1 MAVANSK
8 EVGAEALPPGLYS
21 YDRKVDDVEPVEKRT
36 EPVPAEELPAN
47 LYTYKNVILKDLTQ
61 PDSTNI
67 EKTEGDPLLDLEATQ
82 QTLSPSPAQKESKQ
96 KFELTKPDPED
107 LSLPSVDSA
116 SAAAEER
123 LTTIDLKAYM
133 KAVAM
138 RESSNNADTVNTHGY
153 LGLYQFGIMALKD
166 AGHVKMDAP
175 NSNKALEDPDNWT
188 SKNGVGSK
196 EDFLANPTAQS
207 LAMEILT
214 SRNLTT
220 LRRAGVITPRST
232 ASEIAGALA
241 PSHLVGASAYAEA
254 ILNGEDPE
262 DAFGTKASEYSEL
275 GVSSQLGTLASEDN
289 EVTIPQI
296 ADTADTSSAP
306 EVPGGEGTVPR
317 SDDWKP
323 NRTHAKLLKFLKAE
337 SEKIDNF
344 RANFDDPS
352 LRGDIVSVEKDME
365 ENKASRNSVTNAWL
379 SKFPTKLSNETEE
392 EYENRKAD
400 SYADKLHM
408 INDVQTVIMES
419 WGGVIDSTRDSVTE
433 LAQWTQNNHPT
444 LYKALISSHPDTFA
458 KGATRF
464 LSAIFE
470 LSDAPLALAIGPIS
484 PVVRRAVKLA
494 KADMVSSNRALAA
507 TKTARASTLKTAEVK
522 RLADEFATKIA
533 NANRTEKNLLIR
545 EFEAR
550 ETARMGEPVILSKAD
565 KDGNLELDMEQVSK
579 LGKEIGDRQVQGGYV
594 PDQAVL
600 MQNTIIPKNL
610 DGVVAMYATLKKSGN
625 FDTVFN
631 KDKSVIENLAD
642 LVVTNKLS
650 TLQKDELIQTA
661 IDFNV
666 DVNDVILI
674 GIGSGSEAGKLLQ
687 KFSAIK
693 RAGFGDNQKGI
704 TENKLL
710 DEPIRGTEWKDF
722 IRRFESLRRG
732 MVVSMVKTAS
742 RNFISGLERTPFEI
756 VANYLQTIM
765 WTFENKGA
773 LRGIA
778 STVSPTNMLMS
789 MRPLVRMFDD
799 PVESKNF
806 VRLILDNPTYRT
818 QWMQVTEAIG
828 EIRRYQ
834 GAGATET
841 IPLAS
846 TGAPKK
852 IVDKMLSEGEAI
864 VDILNGPN
872 RMQEQIVRQG
882 FILAEMERLVK
893 VEWEVDLIP
902 LLQEGK
908 LGQLINNSPSLRP
921 EGARPWS
928 DIVADSV
935 RKGMDVTYAG
945 RPDWKTAGQVVDIL
959 TRSVVGT
966 MAVNMFPRFV
976 VNGMEA
982 VFQFMAGSL
991 VPIVKISNKALAHN
1005 RKGPIIELTSRDRE
1019 YVSRNI
1025 VGLGALY
1032 GTVQYFD
1039 SDDAPDDYRKM
1050 KIGDSE
1056 VDTTPFF
1063 PTRQLFY
1070 IANAYRHW
1078 RDGTLKDWVGS
1089 SIKEIEETFLG
1100 SSARHMQGQAT
1111 FPLFTLVGEVVDSIK
1126 NEEGIT
1132 GEQGATMI
1140 GRAVS
1145 NYFSTWMV
1153 QPTQLAEFQRAVG
1166 MRGNVRVNRAED
1178 LKLTERG
1185 IKSEVARRLAINK
1198 PDDDNIRSLE
1208 MRTGESLDDMSEID
1222 KTIND
1227 PELLK
1232 EIKKGNVV
1240 VSPWYG
1246 ASKYI
1251 NQSLSAILGITS
1263 SPSTKRKNKD
1273 GTYLEPVAEF
1283 FTRYNYEEYETGSK
1297 LYNAPLAKFRQNLLL
1312 AQHYPSYIE
1321 GLKEIED
1328 NLSRAWD
1335 NNGTVKTA
1343 VGKPM
1348 VLTES
1353 VKKKYEITPYMGLG
1367 ISVVT
1372 SSGKNKF
1379 MHDQMIPYIND
1390 VVKNARKQF
1399 SKENVAEWYHQ
1410 ADDDKQSKLGEY
1422 VGIHMDFRKIPSA
1435 SRTSAQSAYV
1445 AIYDKYPDL
1454 TDANVLATII
1464 EIAEGQKNLRTK

>member
-1 MAVANSK
+1 MAVASNIEPPTDLPTLRKS
-8 EVGAEALPPGLYS
+8 VGQKRSSLFSSGNADTEETKKYTT
-21 YDRKVDDVEPVEKRT
+21 EKLQKKSSI
-36 EPVPAEELPAN
+36 ADLFEELSRQRK
-47 LYTYKNVILKDLTQ
+47 LLKEAAGD
-61 PDSTNI
+61 DI
-67 EKTEGDPLLDLEATQ
+67 EDTVASDNLEATQ
-82 QTLSPSPAQKESKQ
+82 KTLSPSPAQKESEQ
-96 KFELTKPDPED
+96 KFELTKPEPED

-214 SRNLTT
+214 SRNLAT
-220 LRRAGVITPRST
+220 LRRAGVLTPRST
-232 ASEIAGALA
+232 ATEIAGALA

-275 GVSSQLGTLASEDN
+275 GVSSQLGTLESEDN
-289 EVTIPQI
+289 EGTIPQI
-296 ADTADTSSAP
+296 ADTADTSSP
-306 EVPGGEGTVPR
+306 PQVPGGEGTVPR

-323 NRTHAKLLKFLKAE
+323 NRTHAKLLKSLKAE
-337 SEKIDNF
+337 SEKIDTF

-408 INDVQTVIMES
+408 INDVQTAVIES
-419 WGGVIDSTRDSVTE
+419 WGGVLDFTRGNLTE
-433 LAQWTQNNHPT
+433 IAEWTQKEYPT
-444 LYKALISSHPDTFA
+444 LYKNITDRDPEGVGKS
-458 KGATRF
+458 GTRL
-464 LSAIFE
+464 LSAIVY
-470 LSDAPLALAIGPIS
+470 LLDAPLAMLGAPSTALRVASKAI
-484 PVVRRAVKLA
+484 
-494 KADMVSSNRALAA
+494 KADMVGR
-507 TKTARASTLKTAEVK
+507 KTARVATLKTAEVK

-594 PDQAVL
+594 PDQPGL

-687 KFSAIK
+687 KFSEIK

-834 GAGATET
+834 GAGATKH
-841 IPLAS
+841 IPWGS

-852 IVDKMLSEGEAI
+852 VVDNMLSEAEAI
-864 VDILNGPN
+864 VDVLNGPN

-893 VEWEVDLIP
+893 LEWEVDLIP
-902 LLQEGK
+902 RLQEGK

-966 MAVNMFPRFV
+966 VAVNMFPRFV
-976 VNGMEA
+976 VNGMET
-982 VFQFMAGSL
+982 VFQFTAGSL
-991 VPIVKISNKALAHN
+991 VPIVKISNRALAHN

-1039 SDDAPDDYRKM
+1039 SDDAPDDYRK
-1050 KIGDSE
+1050 IGMGDNE
-1056 VDTTPFF
+1056 ADTTPFF

-1078 RDGTLKDWVGS
+1078 RDGTLKEWFGS

-1111 FPLFTLVGEVVDSIK
+1111 FPLFTLIGEITESIK
-1126 NEEGIT
+1126 NEEAIT
-1132 GEQGATMI
+1132 GEQAASMI
-1140 GRAVS
+1140 GRAAS
-1145 NYFSTWMV
+1145 NYFSTWWV
-1153 QPTQLAEFQRAVG
+1153 QPNQLAEFQRAVG
-1166 MRGNVRVNRAED
+1166 RRGNVRVNRAED
-1178 LKLTERG
+1178 LKLTEGG
-1185 IKSEVARRLAINK
+1185 IKAEVARRLPINK
-1198 PDDDNIRSLE
+1198 PDDDNIQSLE

-1321 GLKEIED
+1321 GLKEVEYRL
-1328 NLSRAWD
+1328 NYAWD

-1343 VGKPM
+1343 TGKPM

-1353 VKKKYEITPYMGLG
+1353 VKKKYEITPYRGLG

-1372 SSGKNKF
+1372 SSGKDKF

-1390 VVKNARKQF
+1390 VIKNARKNF
-1399 SKENVAEWYHQ
+1399 SKENVGEWYRGV
-1410 ADDDKQSKLGEY
+1410 SKEQTTLGEY
-1422 VGIHMDFRKIPSA
+1422 VDVHMKYRKIPSA

-1445 AIYDKYPDL
+1445 AAYDAYPDL
-1454 TDANVLATII
+1454 TDADVLATLI
-1464 EIAEGQKNLRTK
+1464 EFAEGQKTLRPKK